1 MKCIVT
7 IDKEHEEEVLVFA
20 HKRTRLVDEIESL
33 VANGANEVTGYADG
47 EICMLNVSDVY
58 CFTVENN
65 KVYAVTADNKLQ
77 IKHRLYQLE
86 EILGDGFI
94 KINQSCIANIRFISK
109 FSAAFSGALNVT
121 FKNGYTDYVSRRNVK
136 AVKERLGV
144 K

>member
-7 IDKEHEEEVLVFA
+7 IDNEHDEEVLVFA
-20 HKRTRLVDEIESL
+20 HRRTRLVDEIENL
-33 VANGANEVTGYADG
+33 VVNGANEITGYADG
-47 EICMLNVSDVY
+47 EICMINAAEVY
-58 CFTVENN
+58 CFIVENN
-65 KVYAVTADNKLQ
+65 KVYALTEKNKLQ
-77 IKHRLYQLE
+77 IKQRLYQLE
-86 EILGDGFI
+86 EILGEGFI

-109 FSAAFSGALNVT
+109 FSAVFSGALNVT

>member
-7 IDKEHEEEVLVFA
+7 IDNEHDEEVLIFA
-20 HKRTRLVDEIESL
+20 HRRTRLVDEIESL
-33 VANGANEVTGYADG
+33 VKNGANEITGYADG
-47 EICMLNVSDVY
+47 EICIINAAEVH

-65 KVYAVTADNKLQ
+65 KVYALTADNKLQ
-77 IKHRLYQLE
+77 IRLRLYQLE
-86 EILGDGFI
+86 ETLGDGFI
-94 KINQSCIANIRFISK
+94 KINQSCIANVSFISK

-121 FKNGYTDYVSRRNVK
+121 FKNGYSDYVSRRNVK

>member
-7 IDKEHEEEVLVFA
+7 VDKDHEEEVIIFA
-20 HKRTRLVDEIESL
+20 HERTRLVDEIERL
-33 VANGANEVTGYADG
+33 VKNGDSKITGYKDA
-47 EICMLNVSDVY
+47 EICMIDTADVY
-58 CFTVENN
+58 CFAVENN

-77 IKHRLYQLE
+77 VKQRLYQLE

-94 KINQSCIANIRFISK
+94 KINQSCIANVRFILK